1 MRFLLAALLLL
12 QNVDLNEEGRKA
24 LEGQKYEEAAGYFS
38 KAVAADPKDY
48 AAHFHLA
55 LALSML
61 KKDPEA
67 IAEYGKVLELK
78 PGLYEA
84 QLNLGILLLR
94 DQRAGDAVAP
104 LQAAAEAKPKEFRP
118 RVYLAEALLA
128 TGQPAKAE
136 ENFKA
141 ALELDPKSA
150 AAELGLARAQARQ
163 DRLAEAAAHFRRAA
177 EIDPSFKDVLL
188 ELAELYEKHKQPAE
202 AAAIYRQFPEN
213 VVAQERLGELLIEEK
228 NYAEAIPRLEEA
240 FKKDPTAANR
250 LALGT
255 AYLFNKQLAQALP
268 LLAASAAAEPGN
280 YDLRMIYG
288 RALRDAKQYP
298 AAAQQFYEAVKLKQD
313 SRQGWNELAG
323 MLYLMER
330 YPQSL
335 AAFDQAYKLG
345 EDTPANHYFR
355 AIILDRMKQYEPARE
370 SYQKFLALSQGKN
383 PDEEFKA
390 RQRLRVIE
398 KELSKR

>member
-1 MRFLLAALLLL
+1 M
-12 QNVDLNEEGRKA
+12 
-24 LEGQKYEEAAGYFS
+24 
-38 KAVAADPKDY
+38 
-48 AAHFHLA
+48 
-55 LALSML
+55 
-61 KKDPEA
+61 
-67 IAEYGKVLELK
+67 AEYRKVLELK

-84 QLNLGILLLR
+84 ELNLGILLLR
-94 DQRAGDAVAP
+94 NQSAAEAVGP

-128 TGQPAKAE
+128 SGQAAKAE
-136 ENFKA
+136 ESFKV

-150 AAELGLARAQARQ
+150 AAEVGLGRAQARQ
-163 DRLAEAAAHFRRAA
+163 DRLQEAAPHFRRAA
-177 EIDPSFKDVLL
+177 EIDPGFRDVLL

-202 AAAIYRQFPEN
+202 AQAIYRQFPEN
-213 VVAQERLGELLIEEK
+213 VAAQERLGELLLESK
-228 NYAEAIPRLEEA
+228 NYAEAIPRLEEV
-240 FKKDPTAANR
+240 FKQDPTAANR

-255 AYLFNKQLAQALP
+255 AYLFNKQLDKALP
-268 LLAASAAAEPGN
+268 VLAASAAAEPGN
-280 YDLRMIYG
+280 YDIRMIYG

-313 SRQGWNELAG
+313 SRQAWNELAG

-335 AAFDQAYKLG
+335 AAFDQALKLG
-345 EDTPANHYFR
+345 EDTPVNHYFR
-355 AIILDRMKQYEPARE
+355 AIILDRMKQYEPAAA
-370 SYQKFLALSQGKN
+370 SYQRFLAMSQGKN

>member
-1 MRFLLAALLLL
+1 MRVLLAALLLL
-12 QNVDLNEEGRKA
+12 QTADLNEEGRKA
-24 LEGQKYEEAAGYFS
+24 LEAQKYAEAAGYFS
-38 KAVAADPKDY
+38 KAIAADAGDY
-48 AAHFHLA
+48 TAHFHLA
-55 LALSML
+55 LAWSML
-61 KKDPEA
+61 GKDTEA

-94 DQRAGDAVAP
+94 GKRAGEAAGP
-104 LQAAAEAKPKEFRP
+104 LQKAVEARPKEFRP
-118 RVYLAEALLA
+118 RLYLGEALLG
-128 TGQPAKAE
+128 TGQPDKAE
-136 ENFKA
+136 QQFRA
-141 ALELDPKSA
+141 ALEVNAKSA
-150 AAELGLARAQARQ
+150 AAEHGLARAQARQ
-163 DRLAEAAAHFRRAA
+163 DRLAEAAPHFRRAA
-177 EIDPSFKDVLL
+177 ELDPGFRDVLL

-202 AAAIYRQFPEN
+202 AEAIYRQFPEN
-213 VVAQERLGELLIEEK
+213 VAAQERLGELLLERK

-255 AYLFNKQLAQALP
+255 AYLFNNQLDKALP
-268 LLAASAAAEPGN
+268 LLGASAAAEPGN
-280 YDLRMIYG
+280 YDIRMIYG
-288 RALRDAKQYP
+288 RALRDGKRYP

-313 SRQGWNELAG
+313 SRPAWNELAG
-323 MLYLMER
+323 MLYLMES

-335 AAFDQAYKLG
+335 AAFEQAYKLG
-345 EDTPANHYFR
+345 ENTPANHYFR

-370 SYQKFLALSQGKN
+370 SYQRFLAMSEGKN